1 MKKLGLFI
9 LALSAFLFLCGEIRA
24 ESIAVTL
31 TKKEEPTVVGEKFML
46 KMRLSSLVNYKKM
59 EGFLAYDDTKV
70 EFVSA
75 DDGISGG
82 GGKLKINIENLLDYE
97 IVEEFSEDYGVEEE
111 NPEAEETK
119 RVFQMVFK
127 ALKPGKVSFQ
137 FVEGMKVFSE
147 TDAEMSVS
155 NTPLDVVIQG
165 KREASGESSLS
176 DLKVADRT
184 LQPEFSKHHY
194 QYRIQVPKETE
205 KLILSATPTDEKAA
219 IVVAGNDKF
228 QFGDNLVKLIVTA
241 EDGTES
247 VYELIVT
254 REEESAEETAEVISS
269 GGKEDGG
276 ASELS
281 LGSEETKEEVT
292 LAEEE
297 KESKE
302 EHRKKTIFYAIM
314 GVVGL
319 ITFIILKFLLMA
331 LRKMEEEEENSKNE
345 KDRKR

>member
-254 REEESAEETAEVISS
+254 REESAEETAEVISS

-319 ITFIILKFLLMA
+319 ITFIILKFLLMS